1 VDVDGDNRLDI
12 VFTHRTAGLS
22 FWRNTGQSSFV
33 RETLPGVLEPA
44 YAMAWGDLNGDNALD
59 LVTGSYDAEFN
70 QVLGDTF
77 LCSDGAGIYY
87 YEQQAGKFIP
97 HRLAEEAQSLTII
110 LPDLNADGRPDILVG
125 NDFDMP
131 DSAWLR
137 EGNGWTATQPFA
149 ATSHSTMSYDLGD
162 TDNDSIPEIV
172 SADMKPYDISVP
184 TLASWL
190 PVMATMP
197 ETHAPDDPQIMENVL
212 QVRDTHGRFTNE
224 AISRGLGATG
234 WSWSAKFGDLDND
247 GFLDFYV
254 VNGMIAQELFHHLPG
269 GELVEQNQALRNLGD
284 GTFAPA
290 PNWNLGSTASGR
302 GMSMADLDNDGDLDI
317 VVNNLRSP
325 AQLFENR
332 LCGGSG
338 LEVELIWLES
348 GNTRALGGQLVLH
361 TSAGSYARDVRA
373 GSGYLSGDSPRI
385 HFGFPAEA
393 ALYRLDIR
401 WPDGTISRIET
412 PARQTLLTIQR

>member
-1 VDVDGDNRLDI
+1 
-12 VFTHRTAGLS
+12 
-22 FWRNTGQSSFV
+22 
-33 RETLPGVLEPA
+33 
-44 YAMAWGDLNGDNALD
+44 
-59 LVTGSYDAEFN
+59 
-70 QVLGDTF
+70 
-77 LCSDGAGIYY
+77 
-87 YEQQAGKFIP
+87 
-97 HRLAEEAQSLTII
+97 
-110 LPDLNADGRPDILVG
+110 
-125 NDFDMP
+125 
-131 DSAWLR
+131 
-137 EGNGWTATQPFA
+137 
-149 ATSHSTMSYDLGD
+149 
-162 TDNDSIPEIV
+162 
-172 SADMKPYDISVP
+172 
-184 TLASWL
+184 
-190 PVMATMP
+190 MATMP

-361 TSAGSYARDVRA
+361 TSAGSYARDVHA
-373 GSGYLSGDSPRI
+373 GSGYLSGDPPRV
-385 HFGFPAEA
+385 HFGFPTEA